1 LSISGRQEKER
12 QMRFERIKILNFLSH
27 IKTEVRFQGYDA
39 VVVVGPNGAGKSSLM
54 VDAPLVALFGR
65 GRSGDLDGYI
75 RNGTDV
81 LTVEFDFSLGA
92 DLYRVVRKR
101 SRKTTR
107 GTSSLDFYQI
117 DNNGNVVHPLT
128 AGSIG
133 ETESLIRKTIGS
145 DFETLVRSSIIE
157 QGEADFFCN
166 ASPSE
171 RMELFSKIWDLE
183 KYEEFAQMAREIARE
198 AKERIKLIEERV
210 MGNNQKIWEIEKN
223 AEEIGK
229 LKSLLEKEAMFAKG
243 AERKKEDLQKKIGT
257 FESMTREIEKAKVY
271 QAQADKDL
279 KVIGGQHDEVIK
291 KIERYSKIL
300 KNRDVVV
307 QKVEEEKRVNAEIEK
322 IEAAVK
328 DLNNWIDDARVE
340 EGTLRRTNQT
350 KIDRIDA
357 LKKEIDSKI
366 DGVRQ
371 RLAEANKEL
380 SKVGRKEE
388 QLRQMCLDADKL
400 KGVQCHPDY
409 DPSYVN
415 ETCRFIRDAV
425 TAKRRIPEL
434 QKEIT
439 DEEEVAKEAIA
450 NADLDMAA
458 LNKEKAQSN
467 ENIAVLRNELE
478 GELEKVEAKIAGIL
492 KERGTNE
499 AMIQEKK
506 KALEEI
512 KRYTKLLPEISLAEQ
527 ELPKLVEEEKRLAN
541 RCKEVLEEVDRSKK
555 EVEKLGRS
563 LEGKADLEKELQ
575 SVCNELKQVMER
587 KDELTRKIGFVEA
600 GLAQIEEL
608 KRQCAND
615 EAEIEGLE
623 GNRAIYQMLE
633 DAFRQIPYMLVAR
646 GIGAVENITNEILSM
661 VSSSG
666 LRVMIKTEK
675 ETKTTKRVRDEIHLV
690 IQDAD
695 GEKQYK
701 FLSGGEKLRVAL
713 ALRLAIGEVFAHRR
727 GVSIE
732 SLLADEPFGPLDV
745 EGIEDM
751 KEAMRELKKRFKFMG
766 VITHIERAM
775 DIFPTKLVFEKNG
788 NKGTHV
794 AVSDE

>member
-1 LSISGRQEKER
+1 VE
-12 QMRFERIKILNFLSH
+12 
-27 IKTEVRFQGYDA
+27 TEVRFRGYDA
-39 VVVVGPNGAGKSSLM
+39 VVVVGPNGVGKSSLM
-54 VDAPLVALFGR
+54 VDAPLVAVFGK

-81 LTVEFDFSLGA
+81 LTVEFDFSLGT

-117 DNNGNVVHPLT
+117 DNNGNVIGPLT

-183 KYEEFAQMAREIARE
+183 KYEEFAQMAREISRE
-198 AKERIKLIEERV
+198 AKERIKLVEERV
-210 MGNNQKIWEIEKN
+210 MGNNQKIWEIERN

-229 LKSLLEKEAMFAKG
+229 LKGLLEKEAALAKG
-243 AERKKEDLQKKIGT
+243 AERKKEDLQKRIGA
-257 FESMTREIEKAKVY
+257 FESMTREIEKAKMY

-279 KVIGGQHDEVIK
+279 KVIGSQHDEVLK
-291 KIERYSKIL
+291 KIERYTKIL
-300 KNRDVVV
+300 KNREVVV
-307 QKVEEEKRVNAEIEK
+307 QQVEEEKRFNEEIEK
-322 IEAAVK
+322 IEGEVK
-328 DLNNWIDDARVE
+328 DLNKRIDDARAE
-340 EGTLRRTNQT
+340 EGTVRKSNQT
-350 KIDRIDA
+350 KVDQIEVRT
-357 LKKEIDSKI
+357 KEIDAEIES
-366 DGVRQ
+366 VRQ
-371 RLAEANKEL
+371 RVAEANKEL
-380 SKVGRKEE
+380 LKVSRKEE
-388 QLRQMCLDADKL
+388 QLRQMCLDAEKL

-409 DPSYVN
+409 EPSYVN
-415 ETCRFIRDAV
+415 ETCRFIKDAV

-434 QKEIT
+434 QKEIAG
-439 DEEEVAKEAIA
+439 EEKAAKRVIA

-458 LNKEKAQSN
+458 LNKEKDQCN
-467 ENIAVLRNELE
+467 KDIAALRTQLERELQ
-478 GELEKVEAKIAGIL
+478 GYEAKIAGAVS
-492 KERGTNE
+492 ERGTNE

-506 KALEEI
+506 KALEEV

-527 ELPKLVEEEKRLAN
+527 ELPKLVDEEKQLAK
-541 RCKEVLEEVDRSKK
+541 RCREVLAEVERSKK
-555 EVEKLGRS
+555 EVEKLGKS
-563 LEGKADLEKELQ
+563 LQGKADLEKELQ
-575 SVCNELKQVMER
+575 SVCNELEQVVGR
-587 KDELTRKIGFVEA
+587 KDELTKKIGFVEA

-608 KRQCAND
+608 KKQCASD

-775 DIFPTKLVFEKNG
+775 DIFPTRLVFEKNG
-788 NKGTHV
+788 GKGTRV